1 MNLEFVSPK
10 EGLIAA
16 VVGRLHPDDKDYSR
30 QWVVFPER
38 RPAYYLRR
46 ALAARE
52 KSGFIPPHTGSIES
66 FVDDAYG
73 ERLGRRDRLI
83 GALDAVALLFDIHH
97 AAPGRLG
104 RDHFL
109 TADQFFPLG
118 IKLFRDLEDMQAAA
132 VTRDELRT
140 ADFWGESSVPEAA
153 RERLQS
159 VSVFYEKF
167 YETLEAR
174 GFSTRSSRLR
184 LVSEEIGPDLFAD
197 IERIIFAG
205 FFTLTKAESRLI
217 RTMLSWEKFELLLM
231 AGKGIAAAVAR
242 LDLDDPEMRARALK
256 AEAGDGTPASIE
268 IIKSP
273 DSHGQVFALNRAL
286 APLLADRKRL
296 NERAVIVLPASETL
310 FPLYQ
315 QTLAALT
322 TEEFNISLGYPLS
335 RTPIYSFFDK
345 LLELVQSM
353 DEEGRVYVP
362 HYLRFVLHPYTK
374 NIFFGKAEH
383 ETLSR
388 GPSPRTGNRV
398 PGREQRSD
406 LTRILFHAVEEEL
419 TARRTR
425 AFWSLE
431 ELESDPAVRR
441 AVQEMTA
448 GVDGAPDVTALMEHL
463 DAIHSALI
471 RPFRTIR
478 DVADFAAKLAA
489 ALDFIYDSS
498 TARRHYFFHP
508 YAEAFMAQLDEL
520 GRSLLGA
527 TAFGEPG
534 SYFNLF
540 RKVIAAGTAPF
551 EGTPLHG
558 LQVLGFWETRGLPF
572 DDVFVLD
579 MNEDVLPASKRADSL
594 LPFAARRALG
604 LPTYRDNERRVEYYL
619 DTLVRGARRVHML
632 FVENSDKERSRFVEK
647 ALWDKQK
654 RAGERRAEKLFRT
667 VRYEVALQA
676 ARPAP
681 VEKSAEVAAF
691 LRGFTYSATAL
702 DSYLKCP
709 LQFHYAYVLGLKEK
723 EDVGEGMEKKDI
735 GTLVHSILEE
745 YYGPFAGRVLRTAD
759 LNLPAMAAL
768 IDRRFRRDFGGDLSG
783 ALYLMK
789 IQMQA
794 HLRDFLTDY
803 QARVIEA
810 LEREGKELRIL
821 GLEKK
826 AGAEYRGFKMTAK
839 IDRTE
844 MRGGDFYVLDYKTSA
859 KTTYLGIDFR
869 RLELEDRSSWTK
881 YAVSVQL
888 PLYGLILG
896 DGASRPVPGRL
907 SPGRLSCR
915 FVMLGR
921 NRLSPR
927 IEYSA
932 YTGDKMF
939 RDWDKT
945 IADPKAGPDAVAA
958 AREAR
963 EAERLRRVDLMEE
976 IIGRLLAEIA
986 DPAVP
991 FDPSGRRERACDFCS
1006 FRPICG
1012 T

>member
-1 MNLEFVSPK
+1 
-10 EGLIAA
+10 
-16 VVGRLHPDDKDYSR
+16 
-30 QWVVFPER
+30 
-38 RPAYYLRR
+38 
-46 ALAARE
+46 
-52 KSGFIPPHTGSIES
+52 
-66 FVDDAYG
+66 
-73 ERLGRRDRLI
+73 
-83 GALDAVALLFDIHH
+83 
-97 AAPGRLG
+97 
-104 RDHFL
+104 
-109 TADQFFPLG
+109 
-118 IKLFRDLEDMQAAA
+118 
-132 VTRDELRT
+132 
-140 ADFWGESSVPEAA
+140 
-153 RERLQS
+153 
-159 VSVFYEKF
+159 
-167 YETLEAR
+167 
-174 GFSTRSSRLR
+174 
-184 LVSEEIGPDLFAD
+184 
-197 IERIIFAG
+197 
-205 FFTLTKAESRLI
+205 
-217 RTMLSWEKFELLLM
+217 
-231 AGKGIAAAVAR
+231 
-242 LDLDDPEMRARALK
+242 
-256 AEAGDGTPASIE
+256 
-268 IIKSP
+268 
-273 DSHGQVFALNRAL
+273 
-286 APLLADRKRL
+286 
-296 NERAVIVLPASETL
+296 
-310 FPLYQ
+310 
-315 QTLAALT
+315 
-322 TEEFNISLGYPLS
+322 
-335 RTPIYSFFDK
+335 
-345 LLELVQSM
+345 
-353 DEEGRVYVP
+353 
-362 HYLRFVLHPYTK
+362 
-374 NIFFGKAEH
+374 
-383 ETLSR
+383 
-388 GPSPRTGNRV
+388 
-398 PGREQRSD
+398 
-406 LTRILFHAVEEEL
+406 
-419 TARRTR
+419 
-425 AFWSLE
+425 
-431 ELESDPAVRR
+431 
-441 AVQEMTA
+441 
-448 GVDGAPDVTALMEHL
+448 
-463 DAIHSALI
+463 
-471 RPFRTIR
+471 
-478 DVADFAAKLAA
+478 
-489 ALDFIYDSS
+489 
-498 TARRHYFFHP
+498 
-508 YAEAFMAQLDEL
+508 
-520 GRSLLGA
+520 
-527 TAFGEPG
+527 
-534 SYFNLF
+534 
-540 RKVIAAGTAPF
+540 
-551 EGTPLHG
+551 
-558 LQVLGFWETRGLPF
+558 
-572 DDVFVLD
+572 
-579 MNEDVLPASKRADSL
+579 
-594 LPFAARRALG
+594 
-604 LPTYRDNERRVEYYL
+604 
-619 DTLVRGARRVHML
+619 
-632 FVENSDKERSRFVEK
+632 
-647 ALWDKQK
+647 
-654 RAGERRAEKLFRT
+654 
-667 VRYEVALQA
+667 VALQA

-681 VEKSAEVAAF
+681 VEKSAEVAVF